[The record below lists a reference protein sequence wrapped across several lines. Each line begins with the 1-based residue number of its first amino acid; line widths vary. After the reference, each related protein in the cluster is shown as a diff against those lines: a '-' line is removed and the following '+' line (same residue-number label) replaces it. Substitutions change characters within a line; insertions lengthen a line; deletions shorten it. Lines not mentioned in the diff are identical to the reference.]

1 MSTTTFNFER
11 FFELTTDLVC
21 IASFDGYFKKVNS
34 AVSKTLGYSFEELYS
49 KPINDFVHPDDQKVT
64 SSARENLTKANDLHY
79 FENRYLTKKGKIV
92 WLSWTSIPSE
102 EDKVIFAIAKDISHK
117 KRLEA
122 ERNMQLAELSK
133 SNKNFEQINYKTSH
147 DLRSP
152 VNNLN
157 SIIAM
162 IDLEKIPDDKNKK
175 LINLIKNGVD
185 QLKEKMNFYINSL
198 IETNSREI
206 QVEEIS
212 FQKSLNSVSESIN
225 NLVSKSGANF
235 TIDFKDCSTVEFNRD
250 YLESIFLN
258 LITNSIKYTAP
269 EKTPEIRIKTQDLS
283 TKIELSYEDNGI
295 GFDIEKVKDRI
306 FGLHQTFHHNEDS
319 KGIGLYLVHTHVTS
333 LGGNIQVE
341 SEVDKGTKFTITFK
355 KGLM

>member
-1 MSTTTFNFER
+1 
-11 FFELTTDLVC
+11 
-21 IASFDGYFKKVNS
+21 
-34 AVSKTLGYSFEELYS
+34 
-49 KPINDFVHPDDQKVT
+49 
-64 SSARENLTKANDLHY
+64 
-79 FENRYLTKKGKIV
+79 
-92 WLSWTSIPSE
+92 
-102 EDKVIFAIAKDISHK
+102 
-117 KRLEA
+117 
-122 ERNMQLAELSK
+122 MQLAELSK

-162 IDLEKIPDDKNKK
+162 IDLDKIPDDKNKK

-212 FQKSLNSVSESIN
+212 FQESLELVLDSIN

-235 TIDFKDCSTVEFNRD
+235 ITDFKDCPSVQFNRD

-269 EKTPEIRIKTQDLS
+269 EKTPEMRIKTQDLS

-333 LGGNIQVE
+333 LGGDIKVE
-341 SEVDKGTKFTITFK
+341 SEVNKGTKFTITFNK
-355 KGLM
+355 RLR

>member
-21 IASFDGYFKKVNS
+21 IASYDGYFKKVNS

-49 KPINDFVHPDDQKVT
+49 TPINDFVHPDDQNT
-64 SSARENLTKANDLHY
+64 TASARKNLTKANDLHY
-79 FENRYLTKKGKIV
+79 FENRYITKKGKIV
-92 WLSWTSIPSE
+92 WLAWTSIPSE

-147 DLRSP
+147 DLRAP

-157 SIIAM
+157 SIIEM
-162 IDLEKIPDDKNKK
+162 IDMDKIADEKNKK
-175 LINLIKNGVD
+175 LISLIKKGVE
-185 QLKEKMNFYINSL
+185 QLKDKMKFYINSL

-212 FQKSLNSVSESIN
+212 FQESLNSVFESIN

-235 TIDFKDCSTVEFNRD
+235 IIDFKDCPAVEFNRD

-269 EKTPEIRIKTQDLS
+269 EKIPEIRIRSQDLPS
-283 TKIELSYEDNGI
+283 KIELTYEDNGI

-333 LGGNIQVE
+333 LGGDIKVE
-341 SEVDKGTKFTITFK
+341 SEVNKGTKFTITFK
-355 KGLM
+355 KGLR